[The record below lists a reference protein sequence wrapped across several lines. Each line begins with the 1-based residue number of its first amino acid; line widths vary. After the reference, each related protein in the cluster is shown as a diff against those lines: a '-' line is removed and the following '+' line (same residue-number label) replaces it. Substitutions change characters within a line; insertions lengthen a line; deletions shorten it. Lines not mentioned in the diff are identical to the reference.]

1 VFRKYV
7 LALTLLALPLA
18 TLVGTTAASASQAHT
33 TTVTFTGKIDCKIA
47 STSTITSKPG
57 LKLTT
62 PAKVTFTLSATTT
75 KCSGHTTQ
83 SGDKIISGKVSASIT
98 GKYDCLSLLGT
109 LPTLKGSI
117 IWKTSGKA
125 ATKTSLTLSAGKV
138 DSKTDIVTYHSR
150 QKGSFA
156 GARTVAAKIKQTETQ
171 LEKACETKAG
181 LTKINL
187 SSGSFT

>member
-18 TLVGTTAASASQAHT
+18 TLVGTTAAGASQAHT
-33 TTVTFTGKIDCKIA
+33 ATVTFTGKIDCKIA
-47 STSTITSKPG
+47 STSAITSKPG
-57 LKLTT
+57 LQLLKK
-62 PAKVTFTLSATTT
+62 AKVTFTISATTT
-75 KCSGHTTQ
+75 KCSGHTSQ
-83 SGDKIISGKVSASIT
+83 GGDKIISGKVSASVT
-98 GKYDCLSLLGT
+98 GSYDCLNLLGT

-117 IWKTSGKA
+117 VWKTSGA
-125 ATKTSLTLSAGKV
+125 PATKTSLTLSAGKV
-138 DSKTDIVTYHSR
+138 DSKTDVVTYHAG

-156 GARTVAAKIKQTETQ
+156 GARTMAAKVKQTEAQ

-187 SSGSFT
+187 ASGSFT